1 MRWLPCTTTRCGG
14 VLTLAALLGCA
25 SPARAQTVDRSYRGL
40 FGAAAAGADRDR
52 AALQVTIAEALDQD
66 VSTGGAVPI
75 PTAPQTNRL
84 FTRLTAELSVRAGSD
99 VQVAATAGGSFRYYP
114 ELDQVTRVGHHAGI
128 GVSTDSTRT
137 TSLAFNQTVA
147 YSPSYLYRLFATAA
161 APEPGQATVESN
173 YFVYDS
179 PSYSYNTSIGVTQRM
194 GRRNRL
200 SVTLGGRYTDY
211 VRGSAVASAAEPLRD
226 LMSYEAG
233 ATFTRDVNLSQLNV
247 GYVFKRAEY
256 FGALATEHDIN
267 IGFDYDR
274 PLSRTR
280 RTHLR
285 FKVGSIMLKTDAPAL
300 PGELGRQRPQI
311 QFAGDMSISRQFRRT
326 WQATGAYVRSI
337 GFIEGLSR
345 PVLTDA
351 ATFNATGLV
360 SPRVDLALTGAYSVG
375 QPTSGSAS
383 RSFTS
388 YTGNLRAR
396 VALTSLL
403 AVYSE
408 YLYYFYDFTGSLLLP
423 PGVPPKMSRNSA
435 HLGLTLHIPMG
446 RR

>member
-1 MRWLPCTTTRCGG
+1 MLF
-14 VLTLAALLGCA
+14 GCA
-25 SPARAQTVDRSYRGL
+25 SHALAQTIDRSYRGL
-40 FGAAAAGADRDR
+40 FGAASAGADRDR

-66 VSTGGAVPI
+66 TPAGGAIPV

-84 FTRLTAELSVRAGSD
+84 FTRLTADLSVRAGGD
-99 VQVAATAGGSFRYYP
+99 VQVAATAGGSFRYYS
-114 ELDQVTRVGHHAGI
+114 ELDQVTGVGHHAGV
-128 GVSTDSTRT
+128 GVSTNASRT
-137 TSLAFNQTVA
+137 TSLVVNQTVA
-147 YSPSYLYRLFATAA
+147 YSPSYLYRLFASVA

-173 YFVYDS
+173 YGVNDS

-200 SVTLGGRYTDY
+200 SVTLGGHYTDY
-211 VRGSAVASAAEPLRD
+211 VMGAAVAGAGEPLRD
-226 LMSYEAG
+226 LLSYETG
-233 ATFTRDVNLSQLNV
+233 ATFTRDVNHSHFNV
-247 GYVFKRAEY
+247 GYVFKRAQY
-256 FGALATEHDIN
+256 FGALATEHDLN

-280 RTHLR
+280 RTHLK
-285 FKVGSIMLKTDAPAL
+285 FKVGSIMLKADAPGAL
-300 PGELGRQRPQI
+300 PGDLGNQRPQI
-311 QFAGDMSISRQFRRT
+311 QFAGDMSLSRQFGRT
-326 WQATGAYVRSI
+326 WQATGAYVRSV
-337 GFIEGLSR
+337 GFIEGLSS

-351 ATFNATGLV
+351 ATFNTTGLV
-360 SPRVDLALTGAYSVG
+360 SPRVDLVLTGAYSVG
-375 QPTSGSAS
+375 KPTSGSAS

-388 YTGNLRAR
+388 YTGNVRAR

-408 YLYYFYDFTGSLLLP
+408 YLYYFYDFTHSILLP
-423 PGVPPKMSRNSA
+423 AGVPPKMSRNSA